1 MKKIFAKGLGVA
13 ALVVSSVANAAV
25 DLSGLWAEVDFS
37 SVSTSVVAIGV
48 TAVGIAVALK
58 AISLAKRAV
67 SKA

>member
-1 MKKIFAKGLGVA
+1 MKRSILVLTS
-13 ALVVSSVANAAV
+13 LVVASQANAAV
-25 DLSGLWAEVDFS
+25 DLTTLWAEVDFS
-37 SVSTSVVAIGV
+37 TVATNVVAIGV

>member
-1 MKKIFAKGLGVA
+1 MKKVFVKGLGVV
-13 ALVVSSVANAAV
+13 ALVGASSANAAV
-25 DLSGLWAEVDFS
+25 DLTQLWAEVDFS
-37 SVSTSVVAIGV
+37 GVATNVVAIGV